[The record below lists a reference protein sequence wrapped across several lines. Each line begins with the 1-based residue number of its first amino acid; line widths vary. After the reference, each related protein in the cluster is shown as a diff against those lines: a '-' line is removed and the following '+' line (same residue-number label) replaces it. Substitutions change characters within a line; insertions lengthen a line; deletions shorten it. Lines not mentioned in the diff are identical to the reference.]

1 MPDYDNPNVVDNDS
15 SPTKRNIWV
24 NGFSIYKSQWLINW
38 ILSFVIIAVICALLC
53 LGLIN
58 YGGYTIL
65 SIVVIFVPIL
75 ILPVV
80 FSCFANNYMMYK
92 NGSNLTMRSFF
103 SLFGG
108 YYTRRYRQTFHFW
121 KSLLW
126 GLLAYFIA
134 YMVFYFIAI
143 LVCQSIDASLY
154 SEMNSIINEYVYEGL
169 PTEYLSLND
178 WLIET
183 GTYNMYLI
191 YSVIGTVPVIL
202 AFNMTFLYNIS
213 KHSVSV
219 YYRVDHPQNN
229 PATISEIFKIT
240 LRMNGAKYRGDLWSF
255 IGPELGIFLVGF
267 CVVFIPL
274 VCINPSID
282 TYQLYM
288 VYGLLAGYGLL
299 FFFMPFFMPLTMA
312 MNEKWSDGY
321 QNATLQYNQQMY
333 QRLNAQAMYT
343 EAQRRAMEEEM
354 RKNGQDPYNTVNNDD
369 QNNQNNNN
377 DNQNNGN
384 GGYYGG
390 DDSNP
395 WA

>member
-1 MPDYDNPNVVDNDS
+1 MPYNDNPNVVDNEG

-38 ILSFVIIAVICALLC
+38 ILGFVVVAVICALLC

-65 SIVVIFVPIL
+65 SVVIIFVPLL
-75 ILPVV
+75 ILPVT
-80 FSCFANNYMMYK
+80 FSCFGNNYMMYK

-126 GLLAYFIA
+126 GLLAYFLA
-134 YMVFYFIAI
+134 YVIFSLITI
-143 LVCQSIDASLY
+143 LVCQSIDGNLY
-154 SEMNSIINEYVYEGL
+154 IEMQQVINDYYYGEIATYAEF
-169 PTEYLSLND
+169 EEA
-178 WLIET
+178 LISS

-191 YSVIGTVPVIL
+191 YSVLGTIPMIV
-202 AFNMTFLYNIS
+202 AFNMTFIYNIS

-219 YYRVDHPQNN
+219 YYRVNHPQNN
-229 PATISEIFKIT
+229 PTTVSEIFKLT
-240 LRMNGAKYRGDLWSF
+240 LRMNGRQYRGDLWSF

-267 CVVFIPL
+267 CAVFIPL
-274 VCINPSID
+274 VCINSSID
-282 TYQLYM
+282 TYELYM
-288 VYGLLAGYGLL
+288 VYGLLTGYGLL
-299 FFFMPFFMPLTMA
+299 FFFMPFFMPLTIA
-312 MNEKWSDGY
+312 MNEKWEQGY

-354 RKNGQDPYNTVNNDD
+354 RKNGQDPNNVVNNDD
-369 QNNQNNNN
+369 QNNNN
-377 DNQNNGN
+377 DNQNNDN

-395 WA
+395 WG